1 MTVPTQS
8 VLSPCTPSQ
17 LLCISQSASSN
28 AQAAQDALVDQFGK
42 LLKKIVTRACRSY
55 HLHAQERDDVLAEA
69 YQQILNPGIARFAAR
84 RGKPQQYFRGIVLN
98 AARKVLTQRDA
109 RRRKGTASGEA
120 PAPCGDRAEEFAGY
134 GRYRSSSP
142 RLPSPAEDAERRDL
156 VVFILDAAPPR
167 VRRALELC
175 YWDQWPLLSIA
186 AHLGVSR
193 FALARE
199 IQAFFHEMIARFGDD

>member
-1 MTVPTQS
+1 VPAQS
-8 VLSPCTPSQ
+8 ILSPYTPSQ
-17 LLCISQSASSN
+17 LLRLSQSAGPN
-28 AQAAQDALVDQFGK
+28 AQAAQDALVDQFGR

-55 HLHAQERDDVLAEA
+55 HLRDQERDDVLSET
-69 YQQILNPGIARFAAR
+69 YQQILNPDIARFATR

-109 RRRKGTASGEA
+109 RRRKGTTPGEG
-120 PAPCGDRAEEFAGY
+120 PAVAGDQAEEFAGG

-142 RLPSPAEDAERRDL
+142 SPPSPAEDTERRDL
-156 VVFILDAAPPR
+156 AIFILEAAPLR

-199 IQAFFHEMIARFGDD
+199 IQAFFHEMIAKFGDD

>member
-1 MTVPTQS
+1 VPAQS
-8 VLSPCTPSQ
+8 VLSPYTSSQ
-17 LLCISQSASSN
+17 LLRLSQSAGPR
-28 AQAAQDALVDQFGK
+28 ARAAQDALVDQFGR

-55 HLHAQERDDVLAEA
+55 HLQDQERDDVLAET
-69 YQQILNPGIARFAAR
+69 YQQILNPDIARFAAH

-109 RRRKGTASGEA
+109 RRRKGTVPVDAAPVGEE
-120 PAPCGDRAEEFAGY
+120 RAQEFGG
-134 GRYRSSSP
+134 GRYRSAGPSP
-142 RLPSPAEDAERRDL
+142 PSPAEDAERRDL
-156 VVFILDAAPPR
+156 ARFILETAPPR

-199 IQAFFHEMIARFGDD
+199 IQAFFHQMIVRFGDG

>member
-1 MTVPTQS
+1 VPAQS
-8 VLSPCTPSQ
+8 VLSPYTPSQ
-17 LLCISQSASSN
+17 LLRVSQSASPKS
-28 AQAAQDALVDQFGK
+28 QAAQDALVDQFGK

-55 HLHAQERDDVLAEA
+55 HLQDQEREDVLAET
-69 YQQILNPGIARFAAR
+69 YQQILNPNIARFAAH

-98 AARKVLTQRDA
+98 AARKVLTQRNA
-109 RRRKGTASGEA
+109 RRRKGTTSGETA
-120 PAPCGDRAEEFAGY
+120 PAADEFVGG
-134 GRYRSSSP
+134 GRYRTSSAP
-142 RLPSPAEDAERRDL
+142 LPSPAEEAERHDL
-156 VVFILDAAPPR
+156 ARFILEAAPPR

-199 IQAFFHEMIARFGDD
+199 IQAFFHEIIIQFGDG